1 MKKLILIVLICACL
15 QHVMAQFTYELQTF
29 NATNTPVFTG
39 NNFKCVGI
47 GKFGQIWAGTQ
58 YQGLYRYDTSTKV
71 WSKSNELTNVF
82 VNQIQ
87 KDEYG
92 SIWIA
97 QSGTSGQT
105 GGGSNTAGGVN
116 YFPNRT
122 DAGMEFFSTGNFLS
136 SRNVRCLYVDTVNE
150 APANIQRLW
159 VAQATY
165 ITSGNTSQG
174 GVSKWQDTI
183 TGSFQKNYLGLQV
196 FPNTNIVS
204 SGTPSCYAVCGDKNE
219 VWVGAETNYTIATGS
234 TSQILRYDPITG
246 QHLGGW
252 DQNGAFDATRLYYKD
267 QPRVYKDKSTEGILP
282 AGFRTTAMYIDEE
295 GRHWVGLRTGGV
307 VVKLGNKWKVINMP
321 SVITAGASVN
331 FNAITSDEF
340 GYVYIGT
347 SDGLV
352 VFDDGGNVTDANA
365 YTRITTTQG
374 LPSNNITGVAYDKGN
389 GRMIITSDA
398 GVTFMKFKYKVKIK
412 KLWDYSFPTREG
424 QPIGVA
430 ADGVSRVY
438 LKISKINDTMP
449 NIKSINLKLKNYTAA
464 TANTSGKLKPALVI
478 DKYSEEA
485 STGTASE
492 INMSDA
498 DLRVG
503 APGEFWAW
511 YVAPD
516 DFSSDTVN
524 AFATLGK
531 RYDTLT
537 LIVTYL
543 NNRKDTVEFKMA
555 IVRPPTLLVH
565 GLASDPEAW
574 ATTSHNYFGEYVP
587 FLQSPL
593 FTYTRALKMDP
604 RGFFKKNA
612 IRLLGG
618 DVNLF
623 ANFDDRLNTLQ
634 ANIEEMRKLRY
645 AANQVDYVC
654 HSMGGCMI
662 RSAITFYPKKFFAGA
677 GSPYV
682 YKNYG
687 KGFTHKVITLDT
699 PHEGAPVADVGDQ
712 FIPLAPSD
720 IQNLFFLSTKASPL
734 FFGSIFKR
742 DETSILPKYYAS
754 EAVNNLQA
762 TEERGG
768 VRLGRT
774 PAEIYS
780 PIKNHMICGDVDWT
794 LFYEGLN
801 VLDGGLVLL
810 YKSLL
815 QSMYAATYFE
825 GEDVQFTSE
834 SKLAARASLLNMIAQ
849 PPKIMVFNFLNYIN
863 DKRGFYNFLQDGDL
877 IVPLLSQ
884 TSGLPTNST
893 NVTVFKNTDTI
904 ITLPVI
910 GNIPSPGSNAWH
922 SAIPP
927 RNDVGQRVF
936 QLLNTKISSNVF
948 GDFFPANSN
957 NVQPLLL
964 RSLTN
969 TAVAARNVNILTNQ
983 TIYDTSKIKID
994 APSRNAVVLSDS
1006 SINILFR
1013 VKDTTRLKYIS
1024 VDFQLADSFRVTKIF
1039 SQQSIPFTV
1048 SPTYTGSSL
1057 VMAKVVYEKADGS
1070 GLFFY
1075 IDTLSVTAKNLAT
1088 PQGFRLKNN
1097 LAMVTVGQ
1105 PYFPEYEVKYNNSW
1119 MALPNSNP
1127 ALLQSVDSPS
1137 IATFNTT
1144 LLYVEGVSNGTAL
1157 LKASF
1162 NGLEDSAILK
1172 VVLPY
1177 NSNCI
1182 NRSIASGNCS
1192 NPAIW
1197 SKGVV
1202 PDICD
1207 SVIIN
1212 TGHNVVVDTSI
1223 TIKALR
1229 VNVGGVIT
1237 INSALDTLQIGE
1249 VDEHFTNTDI
1259 YGTLAISN
1267 GGLNSNGRVKLNASS
1282 TFSMSGGKITIDA
1295 NSGIK
1300 EMSIVDGIALF
1311 EAASGMAAFNFSGGT
1326 LQINNPPYGSIS
1338 QTINCPYDFG
1348 SSTTLILG
1356 INAPTIASKNVN
1368 GFGGL
1373 LFPNKIGKLI
1383 INAGGRTGNRQFV
1396 NKKALTVKG
1405 SAEVK
1410 TGSGIILQAPL
1421 NVQQ

>member
-1 MKKLILIVLICACL
+1 MRKIILLVCTLCIFNALT
-15 QHVMAQFTYELQTF
+15 AQFSYDLQTF
-29 NATNTPVFTG
+29 NSTNTPVFSG

-71 WSKSNELTNVF
+71 WLKSNELTNVF
-82 VNQIQ
+82 INQIQ
-87 KDEYG
+87 KDEFG
-92 SIWIA
+92 SVWIA

-105 GGGSNTAGGVN
+105 GGGSNIAGGVN

-136 SRNVRCLYVDTVNE
+136 SRNVRGIFIDTVND

-159 VAQATY
+159 VAQATF

-183 TGSFQKNYLGLQV
+183 TGNFQKNYLGLQV
-196 FPNTNIVS
+196 FPNSNVVS

-252 DQNGAFDATRLYYKD
+252 DQNGAFDATRLFYKD
-267 QPRVYKDKSTEGILP
+267 QPRVYKDTSTKGILP

-307 VVKLGNKWKVINMP
+307 VVKLGNKWKAINMP
-321 SVITAGASVN
+321 SVITPGSSVN

-347 SDGLV
+347 SDGLI
-352 VFDDGGNVTDANA
+352 VFDDGGNVTDASA
-365 YTRITTTQG
+365 YLRLTTAQG
-374 LPSNNITGVAYDKGN
+374 LPSNNITGVAYDKGG

-398 GVTFMKFKYKVKIK
+398 GVTFMQFKYKVKIK
-412 KLWDYSFPTREG
+412 KLWDFSFPTREG

-438 LKISKINDTMP
+438 LKITKASDTLP

-464 TANTSGKLKPALVI
+464 TANTCGKLKPALAI
-478 DKYSEEA
+478 EKYSEEA
-485 STGTASE
+485 STGTAAQ
-492 INMSDA
+492 INMYDT
-498 DLRVG
+498 DPRVG
-503 APGEFWAW
+503 AQGEFWAW

-524 AFATLGK
+524 AYATLAK

-543 NNRKDTVEFKMA
+543 NNKKDTVDFKMA
-555 IVRPPTLLVH
+555 IVRPPTLFVH

-574 ATTSHNYFGEYVP
+574 TTTSHNYFGEYVP

-604 RGFFKKNA
+604 RGFFQKNA
-612 IRLLGG
+612 ARLLGG
-618 DVNLF
+618 DLNTFLRD
-623 ANFDDRLNTLQ
+623 DDRLNTLQ

-662 RSAITFYPKKFFAGA
+662 RSAITFYPKKFFAGE
-677 GSPYV
+677 GSNYR

-712 FIPLAPSD
+712 FIPIAPAPV
-720 IQNLFFLSTKASPL
+720 NLLLYKFYKADPL
-734 FFGSIFKR
+734 FFGSLLLPVGNDLIPKFK
-742 DETSILPKYYAS
+742 AS

-762 TEERGG
+762 VEERGG

-774 PAEIYS
+774 PAAAYP
-780 PIKNHMICGDVDWT
+780 PIKNHMICGDVNWT
-794 LFYEGLN
+794 GFFEEFKI
-801 VLDGGLVLL
+801 LDGGLVLL
-810 YKSLL
+810 YKGLL
-815 QSMYAATYFE
+815 EAMYAATYFDGQE
-825 GEDVQFTSE
+825 EQFE
-834 SKLAARASLLNMIAQ
+834 SASKMATRASLLNMIAQ
-849 PPKIMVFNFLNYIN
+849 PPKIMVFNFLNYVN
-863 DKRGFYNFLQDGDL
+863 EKRGFNNFIQDGDL

-884 TSGLPTNST
+884 TSGTPASSS

-904 ITLPVI
+904 LTLPVI
-910 GNIPSPGSNAWH
+910 GDVPTPGFNAWH

-927 RNDVGQRVF
+927 RKDVGQRVF

-948 GDFFPANSN
+948 TDFFPANSN
-957 NVQPLLL
+957 NVQPFLL
-964 RSLTN
+964 RPISN
-969 TAVAARNVNILTNQ
+969 NQAAARPTNILTNE
-983 TIYDTSKIKID
+983 TIYDTTKIKID
-994 APSRNAVVLSDS
+994 APNRNATVYSDS
-1006 SINILFR
+1006 SINISFR
-1013 VKDTTRLKYIS
+1013 LKDTVRFKYLS
-1024 VDFQLADSFRVTKIF
+1024 VDFQLADSFRVTKTLIR
-1039 SQQSIPFTV
+1039 QNLPFIV
-1048 SPTYTGSSL
+1048 SPTFTGSNL
-1057 VMAKVVYEKADGS
+1057 ITAKAVYEKADGS

-1075 IDTLSVTAKNLAT
+1075 LDTLSVGVRNLAT
-1088 PQGFRLKNN
+1088 LQGFRLKNN
-1097 LAMVTVGQ
+1097 LALVVVGQ
-1105 PYFPEYEVKYNNSW
+1105 PYFPEYEVKYNNAW
-1119 MALPNSNP
+1119 LPLPNSNA
-1127 ALLQSVDSPS
+1127 ALVQSIDSPS
-1137 IATFNTT
+1137 IATFNNV
-1144 LLYVEGVSNGTAL
+1144 LLSVDGVSNGTAL

-1172 VVLPY
+1172 VSLPF

-1182 NRSIASGNCS
+1182 NRSLASGS
-1192 NPAIW
+1192 LKNPSLW
-1197 SKGVV
+1197 SKGTV

-1207 SVIIN
+1207 SVIISSSH
-1212 TGHNVVVDTSI
+1212 TVTVDTSI
-1223 TIKALR
+1223 AIRALR
-1229 VNVGGVIT
+1229 ISSGGSFTISRAVDTITVGEPDDGL
-1237 INSALDTLQIGE
+1237 SM
-1249 VDEHFTNTDI
+1249 VDN
-1259 YGTLAISN
+1259 YGTLNISN
-1267 GGLNSNGRVKLNASS
+1267 GGLKINGRIKYNTAS
-1282 TFSMSGGKITIDA
+1282 TFSMASGWLIL
-1295 NSGIK
+1295 
-1300 EMSIVDGIALF
+1300 DGNKGNREISVQDRVSLF
-1311 EAASGMAAFNFSGGT
+1311 EAATGMISFSFTGGT
-1326 LQINNPPYGSIS
+1326 LQINNPPFGAAS
-1338 QTINCPYDFG
+1338 QTISCAYDFG
-1348 SSTTLILG
+1348 PSTTLILG
-1356 INAPTIASKNVN
+1356 NGGSVITSKNVD

-1373 LFPNKIGKLI
+1373 SFPNKIGKLI
-1383 INAGGRTGNRQFV
+1383 INAGVRTGNRQFV